1 VLSALSAPAINS
13 VELAK
18 AWSEFVEEAGKESAL
33 QRRRASL
40 CVGLLLGLLQDVLRL
55 RVGGEPQL
63 ASAAERKTLETL
75 SARLEI
81 EPLLAVLERC
91 LEGEFQID
99 RRVQLVLILEALSDA
114 LGQRLGVKP
123 GA

>member
-1 VLSALSAPAINS
+1 
-13 VELAK
+13 
-18 AWSEFVEEAGKESAL
+18 
-33 QRRRASL
+33 
-40 CVGLLLGLLQDVLRL
+40 VGLLLGLLQDVLRL

-63 ASAAERKTLETL
+63 ASDAERKTLVTL
-75 SARLEI
+75 SERLET

-114 LGQRLGVKP
+114 LGQRLSVKA